1 MCVDRLKRRK
11 TSNCRGML
19 GFIVVSIQRRH
30 HNATCDMDWGRSIHV
45 PAFLVFEKVLVSVFD
60 NGIMYCMT
68 TPSVSKF
75 GSSVISVVSTKSCYG
90 AGYDPSNTFQ
100 RHNSTTEFTPL
111 ISNSST

>member
-1 MCVDRLKRRK
+1 
-11 TSNCRGML
+11 ML

-45 PAFLVFEKVLVSVFD
+45 SAFLVFEKVLVSVFD

-75 GSSVISVVSTKSCYG
+75 GSSVCHHPPWSEMKISDC
-90 AGYDPSNTFQ
+90 
-100 RHNSTTEFTPL
+100 FTRFDFDHMV
-111 ISNSST
+111 